1 MSDHHSHEHHEHHDH
16 SSHEHIPQD
25 KKILALSFAII
36 TGFMVVEFVGGYWF
50 NSLALMADAG
60 HMAND
65 SLSLFLALL
74 ALFLSAQKQRY
85 IALLNSG
92 SLIVVALM
100 ILVEAIQRWQNPI
113 EMMALP
119 MLGVASLGLL
129 VNLFVAKIMLNSDH
143 DNPNIKAAYLHV
155 LTDLFGSIIAMLSG
169 LSAYLL
175 GWLWVD
181 PLASMILS
189 VLVLK
194 SGIGAFRLVLKNT

>member
-1 MSDHHSHEHHEHHDH
+1 MSEHHSHEHHDH

-36 TGFMVVEFVGGYWF
+36 TGFMIVEFVGGYWF

-65 SLSLFLALL
+65 GLSLFLALL

-92 SLIVVALM
+92 SLIAVALM

-129 VNLFVAKIMLNSDH
+129 VNLFVAKMMLNSDH
-143 DNPNIKAAYLHV
+143 DNLNIKAAYLHV
-155 LTDLFGSIIAMLSG
+155 LTDLFGSIIAILSG
-169 LSAYLL
+169 LSAYFL

-189 VLVLK
+189 MLVLK
-194 SGIGAFRLVLKNT
+194 SGIGTFRLALKNI

>member
-1 MSDHHSHEHHEHHDH
+1 MSEHHSHEHHDH

-143 DNPNIKAAYLHV
+143 DNLNIKAAYLHV
-155 LTDLFGSIIAMLSG
+155 LTDLFGSIIAILSG
-169 LSAYLL
+169 LSTYLL

-181 PLASMILS
+181 PLASIILS

-194 SGIGAFRLVLKNT
+194 SGIGTFRLALKNI

>member
-1 MSDHHSHEHHEHHDH
+1 MSVHHSHEH

-36 TGFMVVEFVGGYWF
+36 TGFMVIEFVGGYWF

-65 SLSLFLALL
+65 SLSLLLALL

-100 ILVEAIQRWQNPI
+100 ILVEAIQRWKNPI

-129 VNLFVAKIMLNSDH
+129 VNLLVAKIMLNSDH
-143 DNPNIKAAYLHV
+143 DNLNIKAAYLHV
-155 LTDLFGSIIAMLSG
+155 LTDLFGSIIAILSG
-169 LSAYLL
+169 LSAYFL

-189 VLVLK
+189 MLVLK
-194 SGIGAFRLVLKNT
+194 SGISAFRLALKKQ

>member
-1 MSDHHSHEHHEHHDH
+1 MSNHHSHEHHDH
-16 SSHEHIPQD
+16 SSHAHIPQD
-25 KKILALSFAII
+25 KKILALSFVII
-36 TGFMVVEFVGGYWF
+36 TGFMVVEFIGGYWF

-100 ILVEAIQRWQNPI
+100 ILVEAIHRWQNPI

-143 DNPNIKAAYLHV
+143 DNLNIKAAYLHV
-155 LTDLFGSIIAMLSG
+155 LTDLFGSIIAILSG

-194 SGIGAFRLVLKNT
+194 SGIGTFRLALKNI

>member
-1 MSDHHSHEHHEHHDH
+1 MSEHHSHEHHDH

-74 ALFLSAQKQRY
+74 ALFLSTQKQRY
-85 IALLNSG
+85 IALLNSS

>member
-1 MSDHHSHEHHEHHDH
+1 MSVHHSHEHHDH

-36 TGFMVVEFVGGYWF
+36 TGFMVVEFIGGYWF

-65 SLSLFLALL
+65 SLSLLLALL

-100 ILVEAIQRWQNPI
+100 ILFEAIQRWQNPI

-143 DNPNIKAAYLHV
+143 DNLNIKAAYLHV
-155 LTDLFGSIIAMLSG
+155 LTDLFGSIIAILSG
-169 LSAYLL
+169 LSAYFL

-189 VLVLK
+189 MLVLK
-194 SGIGAFRLVLKNT
+194 SGIGTFRLALKNI

>member
-1 MSDHHSHEHHEHHDH
+1 MSDHHSHEHHDH

-85 IALLNSG
+85 IALLNSS

-129 VNLFVAKIMLNSDH
+129 VNLFVAKMMLNSDH
-143 DNPNIKAAYLHV
+143 DNLNIKAAYLHV
-155 LTDLFGSIIAMLSG
+155 LTDLFGSIIAILSG
-169 LSAYLL
+169 LSAYFL

-194 SGIGAFRLVLKNT
+194 SGMSAFRLALKNI

>member
-1 MSDHHSHEHHEHHDH
+1 MSNHHSHEHHDH
-16 SSHEHIPQD
+16 SSHAHIPQD
-25 KKILALSFAII
+25 KKILALSFVII
-36 TGFMVVEFVGGYWF
+36 TGFMVVEFIGGYWF

-143 DNPNIKAAYLHV
+143 DNLNIKAAYLHV
-155 LTDLFGSIIAMLSG
+155 LTDLFGSIIAILSG
-169 LSAYLL
+169 LSAYFL

-189 VLVLK
+189 MLVLK
-194 SGIGAFRLVLKNT
+194 SGIGAFRLALKNT

>member
-1 MSDHHSHEHHEHHDH
+1 MSVYHSHEHHDH

-36 TGFMVVEFVGGYWF
+36 TGFMVVEFIGGYWF

-129 VNLFVAKIMLNSDH
+129 VNLFVAKMMLNSDH
-143 DNPNIKAAYLHV
+143 DNLNIKAAYLHV
-155 LTDLFGSIIAMLSG
+155 LTDLFGSIIAILSG
-169 LSAYLL
+169 LSAYFL

-194 SGIGAFRLVLKNT
+194 SGIGTFRLALKNI

>member
-74 ALFLSAQKQRY
+74 ALFLSAQKRRY

-129 VNLFVAKIMLNSDH
+129 INLFVAKMMLNSDH
-143 DNPNIKAAYLHV
+143 DNLNIKAAYLHV
-155 LTDLFGSIIAMLSG
+155 LTDLFGSIIAILSG
-169 LSAYLL
+169 ISAYFL
-175 GWLWVD
+175 GWLWLD

-189 VLVLK
+189 ILVLK
-194 SGIGAFRLVLKNT
+194 SGIGTFRLALKNT

>member
-1 MSDHHSHEHHEHHDH
+1 MSEHHSHEHHDH
-16 SSHEHIPQD
+16 SSHAHIPQD

-74 ALFLSAQKQRY
+74 ALFLSTQKQRY

-129 VNLFVAKIMLNSDH
+129 VNLFVTKIMLNSDH

>member
-1 MSDHHSHEHHEHHDH
+1 MSNHHSHEHHDH
-16 SSHEHIPQD
+16 SSHEHTPQD

-36 TGFMVVEFVGGYWF
+36 TGFMVIEFVGGYWF

-113 EMMALP
+113 EMMVLP

-129 VNLFVAKIMLNSDH
+129 VNLLVAKMMLNSDH
-143 DNPNIKAAYLHV
+143 DNLNIKAAYLHV
-155 LTDLFGSIIAMLSG
+155 LTDLFGSIIAILSG
-169 LSAYLL
+169 LSAYFM

-194 SGIGAFRLVLKNT
+194 SGMSAFRLALKNI

>member
-1 MSDHHSHEHHEHHDH
+1 MSDHHSHEHHDH

-36 TGFMVVEFVGGYWF
+36 TGFMIVEFIGGYWF

-143 DNPNIKAAYLHV
+143 DNLNIKAAYLHV
-155 LTDLFGSIIAMLSG
+155 LTDLFGSIIAILSG
-169 LSAYLL
+169 LSTYFL

-194 SGIGAFRLVLKNT
+194 SGIEAFRLALKNT

>member
-1 MSDHHSHEHHEHHDH
+1 MSHHHSHEHHDH
-16 SSHEHIPQD
+16 SSHAHIPQD

-119 MLGVASLGLL
+119 MLGGASFGLL
-129 VNLFVAKIMLNSDH
+129 VTLFGAKMMLNSDQ
-143 DNPNIKAAYLHV
+143 DNLHIKAASLHV
-155 LTDLFGSIIAMLSG
+155 LTDLFGSIIAILSG
-169 LSAYLL
+169 ISAYFL

-189 VLVLK
+189 ILVLK
-194 SGIGAFRLVLKNT
+194 SGIGTFRLALKNT

>member
-1 MSDHHSHEHHEHHDH
+1 MSDHHSHEHHDH

-129 VNLFVAKIMLNSDH
+129 VNLLVAKIMLNSDH
-143 DNPNIKAAYLHV
+143 DNLNIKAAYLHV
-155 LTDLFGSIIAMLSG
+155 LTDLFGSIIAILSG
-169 LSAYLL
+169 LSAYFL

-189 VLVLK
+189 MLVLK
-194 SGIGAFRLVLKNT
+194 SGIGTFRLVFKNI

>member
-1 MSDHHSHEHHEHHDH
+1 MSNHHSHEHHDH
-16 SSHEHIPQD
+16 SSHEHTPQD

-36 TGFMVVEFVGGYWF
+36 TGFMVIEFVGGYWF

-65 SLSLFLALL
+65 SLSLLLALL

-129 VNLFVAKIMLNSDH
+129 VNLLVAKIMLNSDH
-143 DNPNIKAAYLHV
+143 DNLNIKAAYLHV
-155 LTDLFGSIIAMLSG
+155 LTDLFGSIIAILSG
-169 LSAYLL
+169 LSAYFL

-189 VLVLK
+189 MLVLK
-194 SGIGAFRLVLKNT
+194 SGISAFRLALKKQ

>member
-1 MSDHHSHEHHEHHDH
+1 MSEHHSHEHHDH

-36 TGFMVVEFVGGYWF
+36 TGFMIVEFIGGYWF

-129 VNLFVAKIMLNSDH
+129 INLLVAKIMLNSDH
-143 DNPNIKAAYLHV
+143 DNLNIKAAYLHV
-155 LTDLFGSIIAMLSG
+155 LTDLFGSIIAILSG

-194 SGIGAFRLVLKNT
+194 SGISAFRLALKNI

>member
-1 MSDHHSHEHHEHHDH
+1 MSIHHSHEHHDH

-25 KKILALSFAII
+25 KKILALSFAIV

-92 SLIVVALM
+92 SLIIMALL

-129 VNLFVAKIMLNSDH
+129 VNLLVAKIMLNSDH
-143 DNPNIKAAYLHV
+143 NNLNIKAAYLHV
-155 LTDLFGSIIAMLSG
+155 LTDLFGSIIAILSG
-169 LSAYLL
+169 LSAYFL

-194 SGIGAFRLVLKNT
+194 SGMSAFCLALKNKVG

>member
-1 MSDHHSHEHHEHHDH
+1 MSNHHSHEHHDH

-36 TGFMVVEFVGGYWF
+36 TGFMVIEFVGGYWF

-129 VNLFVAKIMLNSDH
+129 VNLLVAKIMLNSDH
-143 DNPNIKAAYLHV
+143 DNLNIKAAYLHV
-155 LTDLFGSIIAMLSG
+155 LTDLFGSIIAILSG
-169 LSAYLL
+169 LSAYFLE
-175 GWLWVD
+175 WLWVD

-189 VLVLK
+189 MLVLK
-194 SGIGAFRLVLKNT
+194 SGIGTFRLALKNI

>member
-1 MSDHHSHEHHEHHDH
+1 MSVHNSHEHHDH
-16 SSHEHIPQD
+16 SSHAHIPQD
-25 KKILALSFAII
+25 KKILAFSFAII

-175 GWLWVD
+175 GWVWVD

>member
-1 MSDHHSHEHHEHHDH
+1 MSEHHSHEHHDH
-16 SSHEHIPQD
+16 SSHAHIPQD

-119 MLGVASLGLL
+119 MLGVAFLGLL

-143 DNPNIKAAYLHV
+143 DNLNIKAAYLHV
-155 LTDLFGSIIAMLSG
+155 LTDLFGSIIAILSG
-169 LSAYLL
+169 LSAYFL

-189 VLVLK
+189 MLVLK
-194 SGIGAFRLVLKNT
+194 SGISAFRLALKKH

>member
-1 MSDHHSHEHHEHHDH
+1 MSNHHSHEHHDH
-16 SSHEHIPQD
+16 SSHAHIPQD

-129 VNLFVAKIMLNSDH
+129 VNLFVAKMMLSSDH
-143 DNPNIKAAYLHV
+143 DNLNIKAAYLHV
-155 LTDLFGSIIAMLSG
+155 LTDLFGSIIAILSG
-169 LSAYLL
+169 LSAYFL

-194 SGIGAFRLVLKNT
+194 SGMSAFRLALKNI

>member
-1 MSDHHSHEHHEHHDH
+1 MSDHHSHEHHDH

-74 ALFLSAQKQRY
+74 ALFLSTQKQRY

-129 VNLFVAKIMLNSDH
+129 VNLFVAKMMLNSDH
-143 DNPNIKAAYLHV
+143 DNLNIKAAYLHV
-155 LTDLFGSIIAMLSG
+155 LTDLFGSVIAILSG
-169 LSAYLL
+169 LSAYFL
-175 GWLWVD
+175 GWQWVD

-194 SGIGAFRLVLKNT
+194 SGIEAFRLTLKNT

>member
-1 MSDHHSHEHHEHHDH
+1 MSDHHSHEHHDH

-85 IALLNSG
+85 IALLNSV

-119 MLGVASLGLL
+119 MLGMASLGLL

-143 DNPNIKAAYLHV
+143 DNLNIKAAYLHV
-155 LTDLFGSIIAMLSG
+155 LTDLFGSIIAILSG

-181 PLASMILS
+181 PLASMVLS

-194 SGIGAFRLVLKNT
+194 SGIGTFRLALKNI

>member
-1 MSDHHSHEHHEHHDH
+1 MSEHHSHEHHDH

-36 TGFMVVEFVGGYWF
+36 TGFMVVEFIGGYWF

-129 VNLFVAKIMLNSDH
+129 VNLLVAKIMLNSDH
-143 DNPNIKAAYLHV
+143 DNLNIKAAYLHV
-155 LTDLFGSIIAMLSG
+155 LTDLFGSIIAILSG
-169 LSAYLL
+169 LSAYFL

-189 VLVLK
+189 MLVLK
-194 SGIGAFRLVLKNT
+194 SGIGTFRLALKNI

>member
-1 MSDHHSHEHHEHHDH
+1 MSNHHSHEHHDH
-16 SSHEHIPQD
+16 SSHAHIPQD

-129 VNLFVAKIMLNSDH
+129 VNLLVAKIMLNSDH
-143 DNPNIKAAYLHV
+143 DNLNIKAAYLHV
-155 LTDLFGSIIAMLSG
+155 LTDLFGSIIAILSG

-189 VLVLK
+189 MLVLK
-194 SGIGAFRLVLKNT
+194 SGIGTFRLALKNI

>member
-1 MSDHHSHEHHEHHDH
+1 MSEHHSHEHHDH
-16 SSHEHIPQD
+16 SSHAHIPQD

-36 TGFMVVEFVGGYWF
+36 TGFMVVEFIGGYWF

-119 MLGVASLGLL
+119 ILGVASLGLL
-129 VNLFVAKIMLNSDH
+129 VNLFVAKMMLNSDH
-143 DNPNIKAAYLHV
+143 DNLNIKAAYLHV
-155 LTDLFGSIIAMLSG
+155 LTDLFGSIIAILSG
-169 LSAYLL
+169 LNAYLL

-194 SGIGAFRLVLKNT
+194 SGIGTFRLALKNI

>member
-1 MSDHHSHEHHEHHDH
+1 MSDHHSHEHHDH

-36 TGFMVVEFVGGYWF
+36 TGFMVVEFIGGYWF

-85 IALLNSG
+85 IALLNSS

-113 EMMALP
+113 DMMALP

-129 VNLFVAKIMLNSDH
+129 VNLLVAKIMLNSDH
-143 DNPNIKAAYLHV
+143 DNHNIKAAYLHV
-155 LTDLFGSIIAMLSG
+155 LTDLFGSIIAILSG

-189 VLVLK
+189 MLVLK
-194 SGIGAFRLVLKNT
+194 SGIGTFRLALKNI

>member
-1 MSDHHSHEHHEHHDH
+1 MSNHHSHEHHDH

-129 VNLFVAKIMLNSDH
+129 VNLFVAKMMLNSDH
-143 DNPNIKAAYLHV
+143 DNLNIKAAYLHV
-155 LTDLFGSIIAMLSG
+155 LTDLFGSIIAILSG

-181 PLASMILS
+181 PLASMVLS

-194 SGIGAFRLVLKNT
+194 SGLGTFRLALKNI

>member
-1 MSDHHSHEHHEHHDH
+1 MSNHHSHEHHDH

-100 ILVEAIQRWQNPI
+100 ILVEAIHRWQNPI

-129 VNLFVAKIMLNSDH
+129 VNLFVAKMMLNSDH
-143 DNPNIKAAYLHV
+143 DNLNIKAAYLHV
-155 LTDLFGSIIAMLSG
+155 LTDLFGSIIAILSG

-181 PLASMILS
+181 PLASIILS

-194 SGIGAFRLVLKNT
+194 SGIGTFRLALKNI

>member
-1 MSDHHSHEHHEHHDH
+1 MSDYHSHEHHDH

-36 TGFMVVEFVGGYWF
+36 TGFMVVEFIGGYWF

-74 ALFLSAQKQRY
+74 ALFLSTQKQRY

-143 DNPNIKAAYLHV
+143 DNLNIKAAYLHV
-155 LTDLFGSIIAMLSG
+155 LTDLFGSIIAILSG

>member
-1 MSDHHSHEHHEHHDH
+1 MSEHHSHEH
-16 SSHEHIPQD
+16 HEHIPQD

-36 TGFMVVEFVGGYWF
+36 TGFMVVEFIGGYWF

-129 VNLFVAKIMLNSDH
+129 VNLFVAKMMLNSDH
-143 DNPNIKAAYLHV
+143 DNLNIKAAYLHV
-155 LTDLFGSIIAMLSG
+155 LTDLFGSIIAILSG

-194 SGIGAFRLVLKNT
+194 SGIGTFRLALKNI

>member
-1 MSDHHSHEHHEHHDH
+1 MSEHHSHEHHDH
-16 SSHEHIPQD
+16 SSHAHIPQD

-36 TGFMVVEFVGGYWF
+36 TGFMVVEFIGGYWF

-65 SLSLFLALL
+65 SLSLLLALL

-143 DNPNIKAAYLHV
+143 DNLNIKAAYLHV
-155 LTDLFGSIIAMLSG
+155 LTDLFGSIIAILSG
-169 LSAYLL
+169 LSAYFL

-189 VLVLK
+189 MLVLK
-194 SGIGAFRLVLKNT
+194 SGIGTFRLALKNI

>member
-1 MSDHHSHEHHEHHDH
+1 MSDHHSHEHHDH

-25 KKILALSFAII
+25 KKILALSFAVI

-129 VNLFVAKIMLNSDH
+129 VNLFVAKMMLNSDH
-143 DNPNIKAAYLHV
+143 DNLNIKAAYLHV
-155 LTDLFGSIIAMLSG
+155 LTDLFGSIIAILSG
-169 LSAYLL
+169 ISAYFL

-189 VLVLK
+189 ILVLK
-194 SGIGAFRLVLKNT
+194 SGIGTFRLALKDT

>member
-1 MSDHHSHEHHEHHDH
+1 MSEHHSHEHHDH

-92 SLIVVALM
+92 SLIVVALT

-129 VNLFVAKIMLNSDH
+129 VNLFVAKMMLNSDH
-143 DNPNIKAAYLHV
+143 DNLNIKAAYLHV
-155 LTDLFGSIIAMLSG
+155 LTDLFGSIIAILSG
-169 LSAYLL
+169 LSTYFL

-189 VLVLK
+189 MLVLK
-194 SGIGAFRLVLKNT
+194 SGISAFRLALKKH

>member
-1 MSDHHSHEHHEHHDH
+1 MSDHHSHEHHDH

-25 KKILALSFAII
+25 KKILALSFAVI

-74 ALFLSAQKQRY
+74 ALFLSTQKQRY
-85 IALLNSG
+85 IALLNSS

>member
-1 MSDHHSHEHHEHHDH
+1 MSVYHSHEHHDH

-36 TGFMVVEFVGGYWF
+36 TGFMVVEFIGGYWF

-100 ILVEAIQRWQNPI
+100 ILVEAIHRWQNPI

-129 VNLFVAKIMLNSDH
+129 VNLFVAKMMLNSDH
-143 DNPNIKAAYLHV
+143 DNLNIKAAYLHV
-155 LTDLFGSIIAMLSG
+155 LTDLFGSIIAILSG

-181 PLASMILS
+181 PLASIILS

-194 SGIGAFRLVLKNT
+194 SGIGTFRLALKNI

>member
-1 MSDHHSHEHHEHHDH
+1 MSDHHSHEHHDH

-113 EMMALP
+113 KMMALP

-129 VNLFVAKIMLNSDH
+129 VNLFVAWIMLKSDH
-143 DNPNIKAAYLHV
+143 DNLNIKAAYLHV
-155 LTDLFGSIIAMLSG
+155 LTDLFGSIIAILSG
-169 LSAYLL
+169 ISAYFL

-194 SGIGAFRLVLKNT
+194 VGLLRSA